1 MLNTKIFS
9 SIDVDALRSETFKVY
24 IISNVEDRFGI
35 VEIQE
40 TLPSTILTDIEI
52 SDHRSIHC

>member
-1 MLNTKIFS
+1 MLNTKFFS
-9 SIDVDALRSETFKVY
+9 STDVDALKSETFKVY

-40 TLPSTILTDIEI
+40 TLPSTIHTDIVI
-52 SDHRSIHC
+52 SDHRPIYH